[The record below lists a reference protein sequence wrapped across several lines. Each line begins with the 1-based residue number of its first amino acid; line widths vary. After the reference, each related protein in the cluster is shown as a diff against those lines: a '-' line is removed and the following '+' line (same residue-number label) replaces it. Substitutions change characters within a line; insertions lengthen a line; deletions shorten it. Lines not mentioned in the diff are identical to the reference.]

1 MMARDKSANRRS
13 LKGVCF
19 GHLAR
24 FKPSNPEL
32 AVARLDSVFG
42 SKVESDQLEQWV
54 KEWWEKANTPAP
66 VSHQSDYSSLLK
78 ARLLQAHLGDT
89 SLEDFTTIF
98 SLVEELGGLQNA
110 QRALEALEYLQN
122 VGTSTTAV
130 RKLKS

>member
-54 KEWWEKANTPAP
+54 KEWWEKAKTPAP
-66 VSHQSDYSSLLK
+66 VAYQSDYDSLVK
-78 ARLLQAHLGDT
+78 ARLLQVHLGDT
-89 SLEDFTTIF
+89 SLETFTEIF

-110 QRALEALEYLQN
+110 QRAIEALEYLQN
-122 VGTSTTAV
+122 VGTSTAAV
-130 RKLKS
+130 CKPKS